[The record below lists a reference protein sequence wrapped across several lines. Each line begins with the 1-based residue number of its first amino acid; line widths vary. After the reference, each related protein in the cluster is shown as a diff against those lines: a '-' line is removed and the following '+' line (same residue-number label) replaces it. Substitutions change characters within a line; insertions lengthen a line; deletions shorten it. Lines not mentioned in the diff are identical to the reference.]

1 MLKRKYLWFILI
13 LILAMALSFYFIYNK
28 GKDGS
33 AVQTKEEIED
43 TEEDIVVD
51 EAPVKIEQGVVVGMK
66 EGKKEWEIEAD
77 KISLAEDRKKTIF
90 EKIKKAI
97 IFKDNE
103 PHLNIQLNKCIADMG
118 SKSMELV
125 GDVVI
130 ETKEG
135 DILKGDRFYWDS
147 KEETLTSLEP
157 VEIMVKDNKITA
169 DRLISDV
176 ELSKLELLGN
186 VKVTSKPNNFTSR
199 ILYFLSLTGKP
210 GNWLTG

>member
-1 MLKRKYLWFILI
+1 MLKKRFLWLI
-13 LILAMALSFYFIYNK
+13 LIIVLAIAISFYFIYNR
-28 GKDGS
+28 GKDGD
-33 AVQTKEEIED
+33 AGKKEEGIEEFE
-43 TEEDIVVD
+43 EEDIEIN
-51 EAPVKIEQGVVVGMK
+51 EAPVKIEKGTVVGMK
-66 EGKKEWEIEAD
+66 AGEKEWEIEAD

-135 DILKGDRFYWDS
+135 DILKGERFYWDS
-147 KEETLTSLEP
+147 EEETLASLEP
-157 VEIMVKDNKITA
+157 VELTVKENNITA
-169 DRLISDV
+169 DRLVSDV
-176 ELSKLELLGN
+176 ELSKLELQGN
-186 VKVTSKPNNFTSR
+186 VKVTFK
-199 ILYFLSLTGKP
+199 IH
-210 GNWLTG
+210 